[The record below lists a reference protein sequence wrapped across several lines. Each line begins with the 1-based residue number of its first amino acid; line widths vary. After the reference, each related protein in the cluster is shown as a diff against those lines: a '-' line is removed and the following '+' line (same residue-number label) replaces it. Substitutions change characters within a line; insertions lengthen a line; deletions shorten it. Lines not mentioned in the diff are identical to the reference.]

1 MSIYRTYL
9 SGFWQVISHKEFM
22 NRIHKSMYYGRAKLS
37 IPLSDYI
44 TEAFS
49 EAHNS
54 YSLNRL
60 DHAVVGRLRT
70 TPCSLILALIYFER
84 LKDSDPAY
92 CKQITPTDLF
102 LISMVSS
109 DNPNQ
114 LQPQLIS
121 SRFQMV
127 ATKFYS
133 GHDDDSPSVNWS
145 ELAKTT
151 PENLL
156 QMELNFLSSLNW
168 NVYVS
173 NEEFFEK
180 VASVERNLASQQ
192 GLHRGWLT
200 YMELSILMPSIQITK
215 SFMEITFVLG
225 LSYAAFFA
233 TIVASF
239 FLVSTIP
246 GSCLRPP
253 CDDSAAV
260 TSSQTAPELNTE
272 TSNLTVDTNASLSE
286 NALEIDDLTF
296 IENVLNDTDNKSNQ
310 SDSRAARPSIGR
322 EMFKWPV
329 IFNQINS
336 PSIDFCNDPAGNK
349 RFNLRPKRNTT
360 LDHSLLNKLFHFK
373 SEPLLSM
380 KTEYK
385 FQLI

>member
-1 MSIYRTYL
+1 
-9 SGFWQVISHKEFM
+9 
-22 NRIHKSMYYGRAKLS
+22 
-37 IPLSDYI
+37 
-44 TEAFS
+44 
-49 EAHNS
+49 
-54 YSLNRL
+54 
-60 DHAVVGRLRT
+60 
-70 TPCSLILALIYFER
+70 
-84 LKDSDPAY
+84 
-92 CKQITPTDLF
+92 
-102 LISMVSS
+102 
-109 DNPNQ
+109 
-114 LQPQLIS
+114 
-121 SRFQMV
+121 MV

-156 QMELNFLSSLNW
+156 RMELNFLSSLNW

-200 YMELSILMPSIQITK
+200 YMELSILMPSIQMTK

-253 CDDSAAV
+253 CEDSAAV
-260 TSSQTAPELNTE
+260 ASTTPELNAE
-272 TSNLTVDTNASLSE
+272 TSNLTVDTNATLSE
-286 NALEIDDLTF
+286 NALAIDALSF
-296 IENVLNDTDNKSNQ
+296 VENVLNDTDNQSNQ
-310 SDSRAARPSIGR
+310 SDASAAKPSIGR

-329 IFNQINS
+329 IFNQITSAN
-336 PSIDFCNDPAGNK
+336 IDFCNDPARNA
-349 RFNLRPKRNTT
+349 RLNLKPKRNTT

-373 SEPLLSM
+373 NDPLLSM

-385 FQLI
+385 FQLF